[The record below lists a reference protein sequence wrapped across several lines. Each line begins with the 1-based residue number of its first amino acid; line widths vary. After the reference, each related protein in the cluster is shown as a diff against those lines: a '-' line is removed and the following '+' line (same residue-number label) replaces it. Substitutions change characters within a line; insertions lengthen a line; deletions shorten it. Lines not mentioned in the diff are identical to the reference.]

1 MLCTVYHRGMEI
13 TVTTTDSNSIIV
25 RAPYHPDFPAQA
37 HRLGGTWSSI
47 DRCWAFRAA
56 EEEGVHALLHR
67 IYGWTPAPSGETATI
82 RVTLDAGNA
91 RDGEVRLAGRVIA
104 QRYSR
109 DGEVILDPA
118 AVIVDGEFAA
128 SGGSKRRPAVID
140 DRREVTLEVTLPTEA
155 LIAATEIEWTR
166 VEPEPEP
173 EASEPADEPEEEP
186 EPYSRAATALA
197 ETAALLGG
205 LAECEPIHADVWTE
219 DGMVGV
225 TMGGAEFTVLPAGDD
240 GDIIISRILPDGEE
254 MYDYGPD
261 LPDEAR
267 TIRLYRAWAAETH
280 AVRARRRAESD
291 LRADAMEAAEAA
303 LRAEEDPA
311 PYGAY
316 GWGDES
322 PTWSDLTLPYGSVL
336 RRQYVGVS
344 DDATTG
350 WAWEAVGRLRRADAP
365 ILEAMVRAGA
375 LPAAIAYPA
384 IDDAGRERLRRDAA
398 AASLEAALEE
408 AGARPDWE
416 GGEATLGIID
426 CGGQWALAVTGPD
439 RAEAVIDPAATG
451 TMPAW
456 AATHAIRA
464 WIAVTLGDDAAA
476 HADLP

>member
-1 MLCTVYHRGMEI
+1 MEI
-13 TVTTTDSNSIIV
+13 TVTTTDSNNLIV

-47 DRCWAFRAA
+47 DRCWTFRAT
-56 EEEGVHALLHR
+56 EEAGVHALLHR
-67 IYGWTPAPSGETATI
+67 IYGWVASPSGETATI
-82 RVTLDAGNA
+82 RVTLDAYNA
-91 RDGEVRLAGRVIA
+91 QDGEVRLAGRVIA
-104 QRYSR
+104 QRYNR

-118 AVIVDGEFAA
+118 AVIDDGEFAA

-140 DRREVTLEVTLPTEA
+140 DMRRVTLEVTLPVEA
-155 LIAATEIEWTR
+155 LAAATEIEWAR
-166 VEPEPEP
+166 VEPAPEPEP
-173 EASEPADEPEEEP
+173 EADKPED

-197 ETAALLGG
+197 ETAALLHG
-205 LAECEPIHADVWTE
+205 LAEDEPIHADVWIE

-225 TMGGAEFTVLPAGDD
+225 TMGGAEFTALAVGDD
-240 GDIIISRILPDGEE
+240 GDVIISRILPDGEE
-254 MYDYGPD
+254 MYNYGPD
-261 LPDEAR
+261 LPEEASV
-267 TIRLYRAWAAETH
+267 TRLYRAWAAETH
-280 AVRARRRAESD
+280 AVRARRRAEVD
-291 LRADAMEAAEAA
+291 IRADAMEAAEAA

-344 DDATTG
+344 DDAPTG
-350 WAWEAVGRLRRADAP
+350 WAWEAVGLLRRADAP
-365 ILEAMVRAGA
+365 ILEAMVRAGV

-384 IDDAGRERLRRDAA
+384 IDDAGRERLRRDAVVV
-398 AASLEAALEE
+398 SLEAALEE

-439 RAEAVIDPAATG
+439 RAEAIIDPAATG

>member
-1 MLCTVYHRGMEI
+1 MYEI
-13 TVTTTDSNSIIV
+13 EVTATATALEV
-25 RAPYHPDFPAQA
+25 RVPYHPEFPAA
-37 HRLGGTWSSI
+37 ARRLDGVWSSI
-47 DRCWAFRAA
+47 CRCWNFRVAQK
-56 EEEGVHALLHR
+56 EGVYALLR
-67 IYGWTPAPSGETATI
+67 QIFGWTPAPSGATATI
-82 RVTLDAGNA
+82 RVTLDASNA
-91 RDGEVRLAGRVIA
+91 QDGEVRLTGRTLA
-104 QRYSR
+104 ARYSR
-109 DGEVILDPA
+109 DSRVIIDPA
-118 AVIVDGEFAA
+118 AVIIDGEFAPA
-128 SGGSKRRPAVID
+128 GGSRRRPAVID
-140 DRREVTLEVTLPTEA
+140 DQREVTLEVTLPEEA
-155 LIAATEIEWTR
+155 LEAATELEWTR
-166 VEPEPEP
+166 VAEP
-173 EASEPADEPEEEP
+173 EAEPEAEAADEPEE

-197 ETAALLGG
+197 KTAALLGG
-205 LAECEPIHADVWTE
+205 LAECEHIHAAVWIE

-225 TMGGAEFTVLPAGDD
+225 TMGGAEFTVLPAGDG

-267 TIRLYRAWAAETH
+267 ITRLYRAWAAETH

-291 LRADAMEAAEAA
+291 LRADAMEAAETA

-316 GWGDES
+316 GWGDEY
-322 PTWSDLTLPYGSVL
+322 PTWTDLTLPYGSVL

-344 DDATTG
+344 DDAPTG

-398 AASLEAALEE
+398 AAALEAALEE